1 MYGVFDSVDKVKY
14 IKRNIGIYSAR
25 LPDTWEQ
32 YSLTPGIIIAVTWN
46 NGMIFN
52 WFYDI
57 NSSPNILYN
66 VSF

>member
-14 IKRNIGIYSAR
+14 FKRNIGIYPAR

-52 WFYDI
+52 
-57 NSSPNILYN
+57 
-66 VSF
+66 